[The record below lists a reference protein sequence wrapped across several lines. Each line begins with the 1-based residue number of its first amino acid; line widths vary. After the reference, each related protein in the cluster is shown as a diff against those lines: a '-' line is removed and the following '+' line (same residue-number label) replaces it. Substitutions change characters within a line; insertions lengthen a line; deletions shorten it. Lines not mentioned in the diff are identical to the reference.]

1 MAYYLNM
8 EFVETPIFTKLISE
22 LISDEEYSAF
32 QKYLCEN
39 PESGDIIKGG
49 AGIRKIRWK
58 FPNRGKSGSMRVI
71 YYYKVVNN
79 QIFLIY
85 AYTKKKQSDLSESE
99 KKLFGEIAKEF
110 AK

>member
-1 MAYYLNM
+1 MYETKPSNKNLDRITPMAYYLSM

-49 AGIRKIRWK
+49 AGI
-58 FPNRGKSGSMRVI
+58 
-71 YYYKVVNN
+71 
-79 QIFLIY
+79 
-85 AYTKKKQSDLSESE
+85 
-99 KKLFGEIAKEF
+99 GEIAKEF

>member
-1 MAYYLNM
+1 MTYYFNM
-8 EFVETPIFTKLISE
+8 EFVETPIFTKVISE
-22 LISDEEYSAF
+22 LISDEEYYSF
-32 QKYLCEN
+32 QKYLAEN

-49 AGIRKIRWK
+49 SGIRKVRWK
-58 FPNRGKSGSMRVI
+58 LQNRGKSGSMRVI

-85 AYTKKKQSDLSESE
+85 VYTKKKQSDLSESE

>member
-1 MAYYLNM
+1 MTYYLNM

-22 LISDEEYSAF
+22 LISDEEYYAF
-32 QKYLCEN
+32 QKYLGEN
-39 PESGDIIKGG
+39 PESGDVIKGG
-49 AGIRKIRWK
+49 AGIRKVRWK
-58 FPNRGKSGSMRVI
+58 LPNRGKSGSVRVI
-71 YYYKVVNN
+71 YYYKVVDN

-85 AYTKKKQSDLSESE
+85 VYTKKKESDLSESQ